1 MYESFYGL
9 REKPFNLTPDPRFL
23 YLSEMHKEAF
33 AHLIFGIRNRVG
45 FIMVTGE
52 IGTGKTTICRSL
64 LGQLDQ
70 DVELAFIFNPCLS
83 PEELLRKINEDF
95 GIRSRAISVKG
106 LIDDDKQDPPAGHGQ
121 IGTEVDGC
129 SSLGCAALLIDDC
142 DNPAHRGVPP

>member
-1 MYESFYGL
+1 MQVHGGGMYESFYGL

-70 DVELAFIFNPCLS
+70 DVERRSFSIPVFRRRSCFGRSTRISAFV
-83 PEELLRKINEDF
+83 R
-95 GIRSRAISVKG
+95 GRSR
-106 LIDDDKQDPPAGHGQ
+106 
-121 IGTEVDGC
+121 
-129 SSLGCAALLIDDC
+129 
-142 DNPAHRGVPP
+142 